1 MGNECCGVRA
11 CKATPISSEQSAIR
25 PSIDAAVH
33 AESQIIESELVQ
45 SSRQVEPQEI
55 VEMTFAADVSPNISC
70 ASGEIRVED
79 EALQEQER
87 KQQQVELPKA

>member
-1 MGNECCGVRA
+1 M
-11 CKATPISSEQSAIR
+11 
-25 PSIDAAVH
+25 
-33 AESQIIESELVQ
+33 Q

-70 ASGEIRVED
+70 ASGEIRIDD

>member
-1 MGNECCGVRA
+1 MGNECCGVRS
-11 CKATPISSEQSAIR
+11 CKATPLSSEQAAR

-33 AESQIIESELVQ
+33 AESRSQIEESELVQ

-70 ASGEIRVED
+70 SGGIRVKD
-79 EALQEQER
+79 EALQEQDR
-87 KQQQVELPKA
+87 KKQHVEPQKA